1 MTTNKIDKKPPYLMI
16 AILFFGA
23 FISFL
28 NNSLLNV
35 ALPTIMVDFEKDYAT
50 IARLHSLFQSLP

>member
-35 ALPTIMVDFEKDYAT
+35 ALPTIMVDFEKTMQPCNGWQLDT
-50 IARLHSLFQSLP
+50 CW